1 LKGLHKEA
9 LENGKKAVELSGGSP
24 FMKAGLAFSHAL
36 AGEIEKAKEIRD
48 EMIALVKSGQMYQGA
63 LATVYVGLKEKDL
76 AMECLEAVY
85 EQNEAMMYIIRAWYE
100 DYLGTDLLSDDPR
113 FNEMQKKIGLE

>member
-1 LKGLHKEA
+1 
-9 LENGKKAVELSGGSP
+9 
-24 FMKAGLAFSHAL
+24 MRAGLAYSYAL
-36 AGEIEKAKEIRD
+36 AGEIEKSKEIRD
-48 EMIALVKSGQMYQGA
+48 EMIELVKEGHMYQGA

-85 EQNEAMMYIIRAWYE
+85 EQKEAMMYIIRAWYE

-113 FNEMQKKIGLE
+113 FNEIQKTIGLE